1 MDARAE
7 RVGRNEALFR
17 EVNEQVESLN
27 RRFSAAVED
36 AIDIVCECA
45 DLACIERI
53 TVPLTTYERVRSES
67 TLFLVKPGHEQGDI
81 EDVVAERGFTLTFA
95 ACTVVVGLGVVAS
108 LLVPRRARAS
118 APGAAAEAELVAGP
132 VAVPQAAGD

>member
-81 EDVVAERGFTLTFA
+81 EDVVAETAGFN
-95 ACTVVVGLGVVAS
+95 VVRKRAPDAQKVVEATD
-108 LLVPRRARAS
+108 PRS
-118 APGAAAEAELVAGP
+118 A
-132 VAVPQAAGD
+132 

>member
-36 AIDIVCECA
+36 TMDIVCECA
-45 DLACIERI
+45 DLACIERV
-53 TVPLTTYERVRSES
+53 TVPLATYERVRAEP
-67 TLFLVKPGHEQGDI
+67 TLFLVKPGHEQGDV
-81 EDVVAERGFTLTFA
+81 EDVVAETADFS
-95 ACTVVVGLGVVAS
+95 VVRKRAPDARRVVEATD
-108 LLVPRRARAS
+108 PRA
-118 APGAAAEAELVAGP
+118 
-132 VAVPQAAGD
+132 D